1 MSAMDEDGKMNWLY
15 VVYLISYILIV
26 NWTLLQA
33 GRDAGV

>member
-1 MSAMDEDGKMNWLY
+1 MNWLY